1 MKGTHRH
8 STQIQRGEFMGKQK
22 TVQKD
27 AFADSCASII
37 SGVISVFLF
46 VLVMGLPLY
55 VHDSY
60 FDILES
66 KFKWYSGS
74 FLLMLGIA
82 FVLGLVM
89 LGIDWKEYRG
99 EHSRKLFSGL
109 KPQNWKQ
116 TFGPA
121 DAAVILFWLIS
132 LISTCQSRYRYEA
145 FWGNEG
151 RYSGLFLMTL
161 YVAMYFVVSRFWKF
175 QGWVI
180 HAFLLAG
187 MLVCGLGIT
196 DYFRMDLMGFR
207 VRIKPEQAYI
217 FVSTIGNINTYTAYI
232 AVIMGAAAGIFALS
246 EKRWEQIWSYLCMVV
261 SFMAIIMGSS
271 DNAYLAVGALFAL
284 LPLLLFRKKSGVVRY
299 LVMVS
304 TFATVMQV
312 IDFLNHTYENTV
324 VGLGGLFQILT
335 DMPGLLPLTVMLW
348 GITAVVYSCLM
359 RRNSA
364 DSAPNATRKAVPNAA
379 QKGTQNAEQNMQ
391 EGNEI
396 GKWLRQTWLGLLI
409 AVFCVIVFMAIDAN
423 VLGHGARY
431 GRLESYLVFN
441 DSWGTNRGY
450 IWRKSLEVYGKFST
464 AHKLFGYGPDTFGIL
479 TTKSVFADMVEVTGQ
494 IFDNA
499 HNEYLQYLVTI
510 GPIGLLA
517 YLVFLVS
524 ACRRMLHCN
533 FKREYVVACALA
545 VICYCF
551 QAVVNLNLP
560 ITAPFL
566 WGMLS
571 IAIAAVRACDAE
583 K

>member
-1 MKGTHRH
+1 
-8 STQIQRGEFMGKQK
+8 MGKK
-22 TVQKD
+22 KNIRED
-27 AFADSCASII
+27 SFANSCAAVI
-37 SGVISVFLF
+37 SSVISVFLIALA
-46 VLVMGLPLY
+46 VGLPLY
-55 VHDSY
+55 VHNSY

-74 FLLMLGIA
+74 FLLMLGIVL
-82 FVLGLVM
+82 VLGLIM
-89 LGIDWKEYRG
+89 LGIDWKEFQG
-99 EHSRKLFSGL
+99 EHARKLFSGL
-109 KPQNWKQ
+109 KPQNWKK
-116 TFGPA
+116 TFGYA
-121 DAAVILFWLIS
+121 DAAVLLFWLVS
-132 LISTCQSRYRYEA
+132 VISTCQSRYRYEA

-161 YVAMYFVVSRFWKF
+161 YVIMYFVVSRFWKF

-304 TFATVMQV
+304 TFVTVMQM
-312 IDFLNHTYENTV
+312 IAFLNHTYENTV
-324 VGLGGLFQILT
+324 VGLDSLFRVVAN
-335 DMPGLLPLTVMLW
+335 MPGLLPLTVVLW
-348 GITAVVYSCLM
+348 LITAVVYNYLI
-359 RRNSA
+359 REKKA
-364 DSAPNATRKAVPNAA
+364 DGTQKAA
-379 QKGTQNAEQNMQ
+379 QKTDRIDEL
-391 EGNEI
+391 GN
-396 GKWLRQTWLGLLI
+396 GLQRAWLVFLAAVLGI
-409 AVFCVIVFMAIDAN
+409 IVFMVIDAN
-423 VLGHGARY
+423 MLGHGARY
-431 GRLESYLVFN
+431 GSLESYLVFN

-450 IWRKSLEVYGKFST
+450 IWRKSLEAYGKFSA

-479 TTKSVFADMVEVTGQ
+479 TTKSVFSDMIDVTGQ

-524 ACRRMLHCN
+524 VCRKMIHCN
-533 FKREYVVACALA
+533 LKREYTVACLFA

-566 WGMLS
+566 WGMIS
-571 IAIAAVRACDAE
+571 VGMAAVQSC
-583 K
+583 KKQQNCNP

>member
-46 VLVMGLPLY
+46 VLVMGLSLY

-161 YVAMYFVVSRFWKF
+161 YVVMYFVVSRFWKF

-180 HAFLLAG
+180 HVFLLAG

-312 IDFLNHTYENTV
+312 IDFLNYTYENTV

-359 RRNSA
+359 RKKTKQGDEIRRRLQQA
-364 DSAPNATRKAVPNAA
+364 WLVFLAVA
-379 QKGTQNAEQNMQ
+379 
-391 EGNEI
+391 
-396 GKWLRQTWLGLLI
+396 LCV
-409 AVFCVIVFMAIDAN
+409 AVYMFIDAN
-423 VLGHGARY
+423 MLGNGARY
-431 GRLESYLVFN
+431 GSFANYLVFN
-441 DSWGTNRGY
+441 DGWGTNRGY
-450 IWRKSLEVYGKFST
+450 VWRKSMEAYSKFFF

-571 IAIAAVRACDAE
+571 IGIAAVRACDAE